1 MICENEKRWPGIA
14 CMHGNG
20 WIFACDVQPIN
31 KGEEKIIEK
40 EIEDNVKERDR
51 KVWEIQMQIN

>member
-20 WIFACDVQPIN
+20 WIFAYDVQPIN

-51 KVWEIQMQIN
+51 KV